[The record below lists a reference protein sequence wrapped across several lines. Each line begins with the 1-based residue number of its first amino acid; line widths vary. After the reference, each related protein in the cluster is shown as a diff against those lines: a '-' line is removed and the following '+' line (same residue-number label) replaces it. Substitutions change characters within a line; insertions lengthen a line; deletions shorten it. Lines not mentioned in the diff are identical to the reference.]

1 MSSGVFG
8 DDIES
13 SVLYEVDCAGN
24 ETEILNCLFSTTG
37 FLSEHSAS
45 VICKGLQ
52 LFILRYFC
60 II

>member
-1 MSSGVFG
+1 M
-8 DDIES
+8 ES

-37 FLSEHSAS
+37 FFSEHSAS

-52 LFILRYFC
+52 FC
-60 II
+60 IVGALLCML